1 MLQYNIQQLKNA
13 TIDFYNITHLLIV
26 LYDEKFNIVY
36 SYPQKLSPFCT
47 EVRRHAELRKKC
59 FECDRYGLHLCKQKK
74 ELFIYQCH
82 MGLTEAVAPIMDS
95 GEIIGYLML
104 GQTLTESNRQAIFN
118 HIEELSATE
127 QINKSA
133 LHQEL
138 EKLVP
143 ISHEF
148 LSSATKIM
156 EMCSCYLCAKNI
168 VRAQQDTLRRNV
180 EHYVQE
186 NLSSPTLSMQ
196 ELCRKF
202 SVSRST
208 LYAMSKAAFHMG
220 ISDYIRFCRIEHAK
234 KLLLKNTL
242 PIYEISQACGFSAPN
257 YFTKTFK
264 QIVGVLPKD
273 FCKPNEDSDN
283 ELV

>member
-1 MLQYNIQQLKNA
+1 MLQYNLQQLKNA

-26 LYDEKFNIVY
+26 LFDEQFNIVH
-36 SYPQKLSPFCT
+36 SYPQTLSPFCT
-47 EVRRHAELRKKC
+47 EVRRSAELRQKC
-59 FECDRYGLHLCKQKK
+59 FACDRYGLRLCKQNK

-82 MGLTEAVAPIMDS
+82 MGLTEAIAPIMDN

-104 GQTLTESNRQAIFN
+104 GQTLTESNRQTIAERID
-118 HIEELSATE
+118 ELKDNR
-127 QINKSA
+127 QINKA
-133 LHQEL
+133 TLHREL
-138 EKLVP
+138 GKLVP
-143 ISHEF
+143 ITHEF
-148 LSSATKIM
+148 LFSATRIM

-180 EHYVQE
+180 ECYVQE

-208 LYAMSKAAFHMG
+208 LYAMSKDSFHMG
-220 ISDYIRFCRIEHAK
+220 ISDYIRFCRIERAK
-234 KLLLKNTL
+234 KLLLKNAL

-273 FCKPNEDSDN
+273 FCKQNTVQAENE
-283 ELV
+283 